1 MSKPAKRVPCN
12 WLILP
17 EMKSCE
23 KPAEFMIHKAGHC
36 AEHVAKAGKM
46 FGEAK
51 KIFREELFE
60 K

>member
-1 MSKPAKRVPCN
+1 MSKTAKRVPCN

-23 KPAEFMIHKAGHC
+23 KPAEFMIHKAGYC
-36 AEHVAKAGKM
+36 FEHVKRAEKY

-51 KIFREELFE
+51 RIFREELFE
-60 K
+60 R